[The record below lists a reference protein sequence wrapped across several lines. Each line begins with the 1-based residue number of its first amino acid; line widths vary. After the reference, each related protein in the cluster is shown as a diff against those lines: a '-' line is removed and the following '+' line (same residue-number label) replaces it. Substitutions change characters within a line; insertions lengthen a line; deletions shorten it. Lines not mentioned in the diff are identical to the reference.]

1 VTDTAPAL
9 FDRLADRYDQVVP
22 FFAGFAGQLLDVLAP
37 DPGTRLLD
45 IGSGRGAAAAA
56 AAPRGCA
63 VTAADA
69 APRMVSLRATRGST
83 RG

>member
-1 VTDTAPAL
+1 MLGPE
-9 FDRLADRYDQVVP
+9 
-22 FFAGFAGQLLDVLAP
+22 
-37 DPGTRLLD
+37 PGTRLLD
-45 IGSGRGAAAAA
+45 IGSGRGAVAAA
-56 AAPRGCA
+56 RGCA